1 MKDELAAN
9 PADTVHGQLP
19 AWKHPVNAVFLTGFM
34 GAGKS
39 TVARDLASLLH
50 WNLIDLD
57 EQIEGRAG
65 SNISQIFAKHGEPY
79 FRELEHRTLNDL
91 VATDIANSVIA
102 LGGGTIA
109 QPRNYSLL
117 ACSESPVIFLDAP
130 LEELLARCGRAT
142 NRPLFRSEEEF
153 RALYLSRLPY
163 YERAHFRVNTA
174 RKTSFEIAQ
183 EIVPLIGLEVTL

>member
-9 PADTVHGQLP
+9 LADTVHGQFP
-19 AWKHPVNAVFLTGFM
+19 AWRRPVTAIFLTGFM

-50 WNLIDLD
+50 WTLVDLD
-57 EQIEGRAG
+57 EQIESRAG
-65 SNISQIFAKHGEPY
+65 SKISQIFAKHGEPY
-79 FRELEHRTLNDL
+79 FRDLEHQTLNDL
-91 VATDIANSVIA
+91 VHNGIDNLVIA

-109 QPRNYSLL
+109 QSRNYPLL
-117 ACSESPVIFLDAP
+117 ASSESPVIFLDAP
-130 LEELLARCGRAT
+130 FEELLIRCGRAT

-153 RALYLSRLPY
+153 RALYMSRLPF

-174 RKTSFEIAQ
+174 RKTSSEIAQ
-183 EIVPLIGLEVTL
+183 EIVSLIGLEVTL